1 MWQKPS
7 EACPLDSEPQPQCDI
22 QHWQMSPARRSDSIL
37 FLSLQLLVSLSGSSL
52 VTLNGE
58 IPCLLMHT
66 TGKLSL
72 SDPGPGVW
80 FALDSVTQRVSAS
93 LEKGSTEID
102 KLVREV
108 HLKKIV
114 SFRAR
119 QHAGAGRKT
128 PAEEWD
134 AFYCW
139 PWQGSGWPA
148 AFGKVSLRL
157 SCMLLSSYHE
167 LGGEKERKGSWGE
180 KKTQQNFKQPSQGGL

>member
-7 EACPLDSEPQPQCDI
+7 EACPLYSEPQPECNV
-22 QHWQMSPARRSDSIL
+22 QHWQMSAARRSDSIL

-66 TGKLSL
+66 TGKLSP

-80 FALDSVTQRVSAS
+80 FALDSMTQRVSAS
-93 LEKGSTEID
+93 LEKGSAEID
-102 KLVREV
+102 KLVRKV

-119 QHAGAGRKT
+119 QHAGAGGRHRERSEMPFSADLGKGMGGQQHLERSYWGCR
-128 PAEEWD
+128 AC
-134 AFYCW
+134 YCHHT
-139 PWQGSGWPA
+139 
-148 AFGKVSLRL
+148 K
-157 SCMLLSSYHE
+157 
-167 LGGEKERKGSWGE
+167 
-180 KKTQQNFKQPSQGGL
+180 N

>member
-7 EACPLDSEPQPQCDI
+7 KACPLDSEPQPQCDI

-93 LEKGSTEID
+93 LEKGSAEID
-102 KLVREV
+102 KLVQEV

-114 SFRAR
+114 S
-119 QHAGAGRKT
+119 
-128 PAEEWD
+128 
-134 AFYCW
+134 
-139 PWQGSGWPA
+139 S
-148 AFGKVSLRL
+148 
-157 SCMLLSSYHE
+157 E
-167 LGGEKERKGSWGE
+167 LGSVPK
-180 KKTQQNFKQPSQGGL
+180 QGGRHRQRSETAFSADLGKRVGGQQHLERS